1 MANYSRR
8 RFLEDSLLAAA
19 AMAAAPSGRVFAE
32 EEKQGT
38 SAADKL
44 GVAVIGTR
52 GRGQGH
58 MNAFIGRKD
67 TEVTCVCDP
76 DEKIGRQRAEQVA
89 KKQGRR
95 PKFVRDM
102 REIFDDKSVDIVSIA
117 TPNHWHS
124 LAGIWAMQAGK
135 DVYVEKP
142 VSHEVQEGRSLVEAA
157 RKYKRICQA
166 GMQCRST
173 KGTIAAIEYVHSGKI
188 GEVKLARGLC
198 YNPRGGIGPRGIYEV
213 PKEVDYSLWLGP
225 APMGPLT
232 RPRFHYDWHWQWRC
246 GNGDLGNQGIHQMDI
261 ASWGLGLDRRSDR
274 GRAYGGRV
282 GYGENEAGETAN
294 LQVVIHEFGDK
305 TLVFEVRNLKTGPLM
320 GAGVGVIF
328 YGTDGYVVLKSY
340 NGGVALDKDGKEI
353 EKFNAGGD
361 HYDNFM
367 KAVRSRN
374 PKDLNGEILEGHL
387 SSALCH
393 TGNISNLLGDKIP
406 VSEIKKRLADVK
418 TNEDTAAT
426 CDRVRQHLRD
436 NGLDPDKTRLR
447 YGLTLTFDAKTEKFV
462 GNEKATAMLTR
473 ESRKPFVVPDPDKV

>member
-1 MANYSRR
+1 MANRSRR

-19 AMAAAPSGRVFAE
+19 AMAAAPVGWVFAKDE
-32 EEKQGT
+32 GQS

-52 GRGQGH
+52 GRGQAHIG
-58 MNAFIGRKD
+58 AFIGRKD
-67 TEVTCVCDP
+67 TEVTYLCDP
-76 DEKIGRQRAEQVA
+76 DEKIGQQRVEQVA
-89 KKQGRR
+89 KKQGRK

-142 VSHEVQEGRSLVEAA
+142 VSHNVQEGRSLVETA

-166 GMQCRST
+166 GTQCRST
-173 KGTIAAIEYVHSGKI
+173 EGTQSAIEYVHSGKI

-198 YNPRGGIGPRGIYEV
+198 HRRRGGIGDRGVYDV

-261 ASWGLGLDRRSDR
+261 ARWGLGLDRLSDR
-274 GRAYGGRV
+274 IVAYGGRV
-282 GYGENEAGETAN
+282 GYGDNEAGETNN
-294 LQVVIHEFGDK
+294 LQVAMHEFGDK
-305 TLVFEVRNLKTGPLM
+305 TLVFEVRNLKTDPLM

-328 YGTDGYVVLKSY
+328 YGSNGYVVLRSY

-353 EKFNAGGD
+353 AKFEGGGD
-361 HYDNFM
+361 HFDNFV
-367 KAVRSRN
+367 KAVRSRK
-374 PKDLNGEILEGHL
+374 PEELNGEILQGHL

-393 TGNISNLLGDKIP
+393 TGNISNLLGDEIP
-406 VSEIKKRLADVK
+406 VSEIKNRLPAVK
-418 TNEDTAAT
+418 TNEDTAT
-426 CDRVRQHLRD
+426 TYGRVEQHLKD
-436 NGLDPDKTRLR
+436 NGLDPEKTKLR
-447 YGLTLTFDAKTEKFV
+447 YGVTLTFDPKSEKFV
-462 GNEKATAMLTR
+462 GNDKANAMLTR
-473 ESRKPFVVPDPDKV
+473 ESRKPFIVPDPDKV